1 MTMIMINGCRLH
13 VDIQGEGM
21 PLVMLHGLGNSMASF
36 RSDIEHFRFTRRTI
50 AIDSRGHGLSDRP
63 RTYTLQD
70 HVNDVVSVIDKLD
83 LGRVAVIGSSM
94 GSYVA
99 QGVAIE
105 IPDRISR
112 LVLVAA
118 KSHGAS
124 SSSAVL
130 LKEHANE
137 LKGTTV
143 QQQRDFL
150 YDKILAP
157 SSEARRVEV
166 LQMLAENRGAPQTDV
181 EYKTA
186 QSAVSNFDFRP
197 RLKDISAPT
206 LIVSGRYDPLNPPEQ
221 GREIAQYI
229 SNSTFLLFEN
239 SGHLPRLEE
248 RVRYL
253 AAVDAFLS

>member
-1 MTMIMINGCRLH
+1 MPKIMTNGCRLH
-13 VDIQGEGM
+13 VDIQGDGM
-21 PLVMLHGLGNSMASF
+21 PLIMLHGLGNSMASF
-36 RSDIEHFRFTRRTI
+36 RSDIEHFRVTRRTI
-50 AIDSRGHGLSDRP
+50 AIDSRGHGASDRP
-63 RTYTLQD
+63 PAYTLQD
-70 HVNDVVSVIDKLD
+70 HIDDVVSVIDELD
-83 LGRVAVIGSSM
+83 LGKVAVIGSSM

-99 QGVAIE
+99 QGAAIA

-130 LKEHANE
+130 LKEHADE
-137 LKGTTV
+137 LEGATV

-150 YDKILAP
+150 YGKILAP
-157 SSEARRVEV
+157 SSTARRAEV
-166 LQMLAENRGAPQTDV
+166 LQLLCENRGSPQTDA
-181 EYKTA
+181 EYKIA

-197 RLKDISAPT
+197 RLREISAPT
-206 LIVSGRYDPLNPPEQ
+206 LIISGRYDPLNPPEQ
-221 GREIAQYI
+221 GREIAHYI

-253 AAVDAFLS
+253 AAVDAFLG